1 MAVTFFLSVWPFA
14 LLISFKPGDPAHLGD
29 LPGAGQPGVPA
40 GGRTCPRTC
49 PFGHSFASSPTSP
62 SFLCFPDGTSCVSLC
77 FALLSFLPPSL
88 LSFFFYFFLSHPCL
102 FSFPPPSHPF
112 LWLLCIFLSFCLPPT
127 PARRHRDTW
136 ALHVSR
142 EAESNCGREGHFRLQ
157 DSAPSLPSSETWHV
171 ENFNSICTG
180 E

>member
-62 SFLCFPDGTSCVSLC
+62 SFLCFPDGTSCVSFC
-77 FALLSFLPPSL
+77 FAFLPTPLSSFFLFLFLSL
-88 LSFFFYFFLSHPCL
+88 SSLSFFLSSS
-102 FSFPPPSHPF
+102 FSSLPLTPLHFSQLLSPPPP
-112 LWLLCIFLSFCLPPT
+112 

-157 DSAPSLPSSETWHV
+157 DSAPSLPSSET
-171 ENFNSICTG
+171 
-180 E
+180 